1 MRAIEEGKEVVL
13 PMLLPVHRGSEMRR
27 EKNEGVQSGT
37 QYISNLSRV
46 ARIDAWDEQKRA
58 HSEIRRR
65 IERVKGGVP
74 SFVQAGVY
82 PSFEHLNFD
91 DKKIMARLAVIY
103 LCIDLLFAAGAEV
116 ELSI

>member
-1 MRAIEEGKEVVL
+1 M
-13 PMLLPVHRGSEMRR
+13 
-27 EKNEGVQSGT
+27 
-37 QYISNLSRV
+37 
-46 ARIDAWDEQKRA
+46 
-58 HSEIRRR
+58 
-65 IERVKGGVP
+65 P